1 MSFALPKPECLGCI
15 GLDQAT
21 IVHRL
26 EDAPPVLVSFIS
38 EGSTG
43 DGDWLKVKNSHSNA
57 CEIAQ
62 SCEDFYMG
70 LTHCPLC
77 VGLAVLSAV
86 RFLAHG
92 LMVYHLERGRAA
104 LNTHPSELLGTV
116 FEL

>member
-1 MSFALPKPECLGCI
+1 
-15 GLDQAT
+15 
-21 IVHRL
+21 
-26 EDAPPVLVSFIS
+26 
-38 EGSTG
+38 
-43 DGDWLKVKNSHSNA
+43 
-57 CEIAQ
+57 
-62 SCEDFYMG
+62 MG